1 MTTQK
6 ADDKA
11 RKRAEY
17 LRKRR
22 VALVE
27 AMQKDV
33 RQLRKIIHGQEN
45 KK

>member
-1 MTTQK
+1 MTIQK
-6 ADDKA
+6 ANDKA
-11 RKRAEY
+11 RKRTEH

-22 VALVE
+22 LALVE

-33 RQLRKIIHGQEN
+33 RQLRTIIHGQGN

>member
-1 MTTQK
+1 MTIQK
-6 ADDKA
+6 SDDKA
-11 RKRAEY
+11 RKRMEH

-22 VALVE
+22 AALVE

-33 RQLRKIIHGQEN
+33 LQLRKIIHGQEN

>member
-1 MTTQK
+1 MTIQK
-6 ADDKA
+6 SDDKA
-11 RKRAEY
+11 RKRTEH

-27 AMQKDV
+27 AMQRDV
-33 RQLRKIIHGQEN
+33 RQLRKIIHGQGN